1 MAYLNACVH
10 SYRLVGGS
18 DFPQLLKVC
27 FQKVGFVLDADY
39 LRQCQ
44 FDEELWKRINAAK
57 KGHAPADV
65 QPVLRMNA
73 IPWISAYREASF

>member
-1 MAYLNACVH
+1 
-10 SYRLVGGS
+10 
-18 DFPQLLKVC
+18 
-27 FQKVGFVLDADY
+27 

-57 KGHAPADV
+57 KGHAPGDV

-73 IPWISAYREASF
+73 IPWIGAYREASF